1 MAAVLAALP
10 SPTTATA
17 SSADK
22 THGKRPPESV
32 PLRREKVL
40 GLNEDHHPKVKQ
52 LAISCD
58 IFLISCLT
66 DNRACGTWFIV
77 EGNTGCGKSHCAKRI
92 RTFYNGSKIE
102 FWKGV
107 RGHIP
112 NALWGYWPE
121 VVGWKDEDF
130 DDFVSEACGAKL
142 VILDDI
148 GAEEEKYRSG
158 APAARLA
165 RVLERCDGK
174 WLFAT
179 TNVPADKWKDRWDQR
194 ASDRLLAGNRLS
206 LFEVP
211 SYRGKK

>member
-1 MAAVLAALP
+1 ML
-10 SPTTATA
+10 
-17 SSADK
+17 
-22 THGKRPPESV
+22 
-32 PLRREKVL
+32 LRREKVL

-102 FWKGV
+102 FWTGG